1 RRCGRAT
8 AVRGWRDAARREQA
22 SFTQRGQR
30 SARRGAETLAPWAF
44 FGRAGGCRRGGGGA
58 RRRGRRR
65 CTSRWSPVLR
75 VEVRK
80 ILTRYML
87 WGYPY
92 CKSSAQ
98 RRTRAQPKGDVHGS
112 SEEGSSEEG
121 GEEARQEEGS
131 GQEGDGEE
139 GRQG

>member
-1 RRCGRAT
+1 MGFFSGKPA
-8 AVRGWRDAARREQA
+8 AAARI
-22 SFTQRGQR
+22 
-30 SARRGAETLAPWAF
+30 
-44 FGRAGGCRRGGGGA
+44 
-58 RRRGRRR
+58 RRR

-98 RRTRAQPKGDVHGS
+98 RRTRALPKGDVHGS

-139 GRQG
+139 GRQGPEEVGRPRTSPGAFVPRVRSKRASVHCQATFWIFRG

>member
-1 RRCGRAT
+1 MGFFSGKPA
-8 AVRGWRDAARREQA
+8 AAARV
-22 SFTQRGQR
+22 
-30 SARRGAETLAPWAF
+30 
-44 FGRAGGCRRGGGGA
+44 
-58 RRRGRRR
+58 RRR

-98 RRTRAQPKGDVHGS
+98 RRTRALPKGDVHGS
-112 SEEGSSEEG
+112 SEEGTAEEG
-121 GEEARQEEGS
+121 GEE
-131 GQEGDGEE
+131 E
-139 GRQG
+139 GRQGPEEVGRPRTSPGAFVPRVRSKRASVHCQATFWIF